1 MKKADASLGTAVV
14 LPFLPRDRVHKQPR
28 SLELWEST
36 RVWVT
41 DDETSPSVHLV
52 PLLELGRKVELSEY
66 TGQWAR
72 GASGPV
78 YTCEGVDDAVGGAAL
93 EPFTL
98 QREWF
103 EAEAMEAVSVD
114 LDRMKVTELAEEL
127 EARGAPRTGRKAAL
141 QRRLRAVI
149 IAAQREADG
158 EEEEFGDGG
167 GEEGEEG

>member
-1 MKKADASLGTAVV
+1 M
-14 LPFLPRDRVHKQPR
+14 
-28 SLELWEST
+28 
-36 RVWVT
+36 T
-41 DDETSPSVHLV
+41 DDVSAGVRLV

-66 TGQWAR
+66 TGRW
-72 GASGPV
+72 ASGARRSV
-78 YTCEGVDDAVGGAAL
+78 YTCEGVDDAAGGPAL

-127 EARGAPRTGRKAAL
+127 EARGATRIGRKAAL

-158 EEEEFGDGG
+158 EEEEFGEGG
-167 GEEGEEG
+167 DEEGEEG